1 MNLDNVY
8 EAGYEDEHEHEYAES
23 ILPGSVH
30 VLIDLQ
36 FTIYRL

>member
-1 MNLDNVY
+1 MILDNVH
-8 EAGYEDEHEHEYAES
+8 EAGYKDEHEHENVES